1 VEGSML
7 DITSISSNEFYF
19 SVWRVV
25 DAINNYEGFKVVF
38 SIDNEEKLTGIER
51 VFRTKSGHG

>member
-1 VEGSML
+1 ML